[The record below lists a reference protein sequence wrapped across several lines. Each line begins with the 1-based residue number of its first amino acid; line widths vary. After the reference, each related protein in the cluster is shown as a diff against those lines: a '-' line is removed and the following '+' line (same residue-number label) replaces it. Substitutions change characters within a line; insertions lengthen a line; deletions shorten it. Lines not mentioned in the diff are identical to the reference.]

1 VYLYLVN
8 KGKDSS
14 SNVFLRELT
23 SFIEQRSGGAGS
35 TELYGLE
42 LLEKTFEKIPC
53 LLTASLHKIGEE
65 FLLKEAKEV

>member
-23 SFIEQRSGGAGS
+23 SFIEQISGGAGS

-42 LLEKTFEKIPC
+42 LLQKTFEKIPC
-53 LLTASLHKIGEE
+53 LLTVFTKFVKNFFSKKSKA
-65 FLLKEAKEV
+65 